1 MHAAMTASSFRAG
14 TMAVTEPAV
23 GASTAGPMEGE
34 LRASLTIVC
43 WMRKDCFPIWAIGLA
58 WHLMRIGPK
67 ILAWGGLAAFLGII
81 VVFATPSYRHGEAS
95 IAGKRAEDFTMEL
108 SGKPS
113 HLSDFRGKVVVLNFW
128 ATWCP
133 PCIEETPALNR
144 LQKYI
149 ESRNALVLG
158 VSVDEDPVAYETF
171 LKDHGVVF
179 PTFREP
185 TRKLALDYGTSMFP
199 DTYVI
204 DRRGKI
210 LRKFFSSQ
218 QWDSPDMLAYFD
230 AVLGQT

>member
-1 MHAAMTASSFRAG
+1 
-14 TMAVTEPAV
+14 
-23 GASTAGPMEGE
+23 
-34 LRASLTIVC
+34 
-43 WMRKDCFPIWAIGLA
+43 
-58 WHLMRIGPK
+58 MRIVRK
-67 ILAWGGLAAFLGII
+67 IGAWAVIGIAAL
-81 VVFATPSYRHGEAS
+81 VLVLFAMPTYRQGEAS
-95 IAGKRAEDFTMEL
+95 IAGKTAQDFPLEVW
-108 SGKPS
+108 GKPG
-113 HLSDFRGKVVVLNFW
+113 HLTDLKGKVVILNFW

-158 VSVDEDPVAYETF
+158 VSIDEDPAAYEKF
-171 LKDHGVVF
+171 LKDYGVVF

-185 TRKLALDYGTSMFP
+185 TKKLALDYGTPVFP

-204 DRRGKI
+204 DRHGKI
-210 LRKFFSSQ
+210 LRKFFGPQ